1 MVETVRVAAV
11 VPWVRCVQ
19 FAARAF
25 EACGVPPDQAQ
36 DAAEALVNADGT
48 GTVTHGLKNLRG
60 YVTELKEGRANPK
73 PDIRVVGGSKA
84 GVVMTG
90 DNALG
95 HVAAYAGMRK
105 AIELAKE
112 YGSGT
117 VFMRESNH
125 YGHSGFWASL
135 AVRQNMIGFAVTN
148 ATAGIAPFGGKE
160 PLIGNNPPSWAIPT
174 KIVDPNV
181 VLPDAEYQ
189 PVFLDMA
196 LSTVA
201 GNRLDIYRRRG
212 EPIPEGWALDQDG
225 FPTTSAT
232 ARHEGGTLTAIAGY
246 KGAGF
251 AIVMS
256 MITSFLGGS
265 PPDTDRIDP
274 VTRKRKPAHTG
285 HWFQAID
292 VGQVTDL
299 EVFTRSAREARER
312 IQASPPRVGVDRVY
326 APGDLENAKAAA
338 YQAEGVPL
346 EQFTIDD
353 MSWVAEMLGIEFD
366 LVTK

>member
-1 MVETVRVAAV
+1 MVEMVRVAAV
-11 VPWVRCVQ
+11 VPWERCVQ

-25 EACGVPPDQAQ
+25 EACGVPADQAH

-48 GTVTHGLKNLRG
+48 GTVTHGLKNLRL
-60 YVTELKEGRANPK
+60 YVTELKDGRANPT

-117 VFMRESNH
+117 VLVRESNH

-135 AVRQNMIGFAVTN
+135 AVRHNMIGFAVTN
-148 ATAGIAPFGGKE
+148 ATNGIAPFGGKE

-174 KIVDPNV
+174 RIVDPNV
-181 VLPDAEYQ
+181 RLPDAEYQ

-212 EPIPEGWALDQDG
+212 EPVPAGWALDQDG

-232 ARHEGGTLTAIAGY
+232 ARNEGGTLTAIAGY
-246 KGAGF
+246 KGVGF
-251 AIVMS
+251 AVVMS

-265 PPDTDRIDP
+265 PNDWERIDP
-274 VTRKRKPAHTG
+274 ESRKRKPAHTG

-292 VGQVTDL
+292 IAQMTDL
-299 EVFTRSAREARER
+299 ETFTRSAREARER
-312 IQASPPRVGVDRVY
+312 FQASPPREGVERVY
-326 APGDLENAKAAA
+326 APGDLENEKARA
-338 YQAEGVPL
+338 YQTEGVPL

-353 MSWVAEMLGIEFD
+353 MSWVAEMLGIEFN
-366 LVTK
+366 LLR

>member
-1 MVETVRVAAV
+1 MVEAVRVAAV
-11 VPWVRCVQ
+11 VPWDRCVQ
-19 FAARAF
+19 FAAQAF
-25 EACGVPPDQAQ
+25 EACGVPSGQAQ

-48 GTVTHGLKNLRG
+48 GTVTHGLKNLRL
-60 YVTELKEGRANPK
+60 YVTELKDGRANPK
-73 PDIRVVGGSKA
+73 PNIRVVGGSKA
-84 GVVMTG
+84 GLVMTA

-112 YGSGT
+112 YGSGN

-135 AVRQNMIGFAVTN
+135 AVRHNMIGFAVTN
-148 ATAGIAPFGGKE
+148 ATAGIAPYGGKE

-174 KIVDPNV
+174 KVVDPNV
-181 VLPDAEYQ
+181 RLPDAEYQ

-212 EPIPEGWALDQDG
+212 EPIPEGWALDKDG
-225 FPTTSAT
+225 FPTTSAV
-232 ARHEGGTLTAIAGY
+232 ARNEGGTLTAIAGY

-251 AIVMS
+251 AVVMS
-256 MITSFLGGS
+256 MMTSFLGGS
-265 PPDTDRIDP
+265 PPDTDRLDP
-274 VTRKRKPAHTG
+274 VTRKRLPAHTG

-292 VGQVTDL
+292 ISAMTDL
-299 EVFTRSAREARER
+299 ETFTRSAREARER
-312 IQASPPRVGVDRVY
+312 FQASPPREGVERVY
-326 APGDLENAKAAA
+326 APGDLENEKALA

-346 EQFTIDD
+346 EQFTLDD
-353 MSWVAEMLGIEFD
+353 MAWVAELLGIEFN
-366 LVTK
+366 LTK